1 MMRPKIALFLILTS
15 LLATPV
21 FAQTGS
27 APTAVLKAPQSIAF
41 GAPLTLN
48 GAQSLDSDGSII
60 RYIWTK
66 LTGVGGAMTLNQAFG
81 TLEPTFLV
89 PQPSGRP
96 LAIGRHRF
104 RLVVNDNSGNQS
116 SPDEFEVIV
125 VDSTA
130 PTAVLDA
137 PASVAFG
144 APLQL
149 SGAQSS
155 DTVGRVVRYVWTH
168 VQGSGSGFLL
178 NQPLVTDVNNLIV
191 PQPAG
196 NPLAVGRHVFRLT
209 VTDDA
214 GNQSQPVDRQVL
226 VVDNVAPTAVLEAPK
241 QVLQLQ
247 PFQLSGASSRDS
259 GGRIFR
265 FEWLRISGSTAG
277 PMPLGQPVVTD
288 TNALSVVQSL
298 TSYLGI
304 GRHVFRLVVVDDSG
318 NKSAP
323 ADFSVDVIAPLPSGR
338 SQ

>member
-1 MMRPKIALFLILTS
+1 MIRPKIALFLVLTS

-27 APTAVLKAPQSIAF
+27 APNAVLKAPQSIAF

-48 GAQSLDSDGSII
+48 GAQSFDPDGSII

-66 LTGVGGAMTLNQAFG
+66 LTGEGGAMTLNQAFG

-104 RLVVNDNSGNQS
+104 RLVVDDDSGNHS
-116 SPDEFEVIV
+116 NPDEFEVIV
-125 VDSTA
+125 IDSTT

-137 PASVAFG
+137 PASIAFG
-144 APLQL
+144 TPLQL
-149 SGAQSS
+149 SGARSS

-168 VQGSGSGFLL
+168 VQGSGSGLLL
-178 NQPLVTDVNNLIV
+178 NQPLVTDVNNLIA

-209 VTDDA
+209 VSDDA
-214 GNQSQPVDRQVL
+214 GNQSQPVERAVVVL
-226 VVDNVAPTAVLEAPK
+226 DAAAPTAVLEAPK
-241 QVLQLQ
+241 QVMQVQ
-247 PFQLSGASSRDS
+247 PFQLSGARSSDV
-259 GGRIFR
+259 GGRVR
-265 FEWLRISGSTAG
+265 QYQWTRISGSTAG

-288 TNALSVVQSL
+288 TSAFSVVQSL
-298 TSYLGI
+298 TSYLGV

-318 NKSAP
+318 NQSNP
-323 ADFSVDVIAPLPSGR
+323 ADFPVEITAPLPSGR